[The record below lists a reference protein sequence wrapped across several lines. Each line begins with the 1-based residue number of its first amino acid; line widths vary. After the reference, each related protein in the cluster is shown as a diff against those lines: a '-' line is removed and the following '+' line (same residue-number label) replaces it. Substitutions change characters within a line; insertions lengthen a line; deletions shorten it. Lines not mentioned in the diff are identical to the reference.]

1 MSKPTDR
8 EPDAVYKIGN
18 ATVRIYGKAPSREVL
33 EPACIRFMQAVEAAK
48 AAAEGDTDAAS
59 A

>member
-1 MSKPTDR
+1 MNKPTDR

-18 ATVRIYGKAPSREVL
+18 ATVRIYGKAPSPEQLAPV
-33 EPACIRFMQAVEAAK
+33 CVQFMRAVEAAK
-48 AAAEGDTDAAS
+48 AAVKAEAES

>member
-1 MSKPTDR
+1 MSKSADR
-8 EPDAVYKIGN
+8 EPDAVYKFGN
-18 ATVRIYGKAPSREVL
+18 ATVRIFGKAPSPERL
-33 EPACIRFMQAVEAAK
+33 EPACIQFMRAVEAAK